1 MALHR
6 LSPLKVKTARP
17 GVLCD
22 GAGLYLHVSL
32 NPKTSELR
40 KSWVYRFQ
48 LNGRARMMGLGSV
61 NDVSLQEARERAAAA
76 RKLHKDGQD
85 PIEARK
91 AARTAKRLE
100 PAKAMT
106 FDQCAEDYIAAHS
119 EGWRSVRNTVQWTE
133 TLKTYASPVIGSMP
147 VPQIDVSLIIKAL
160 QPIWTS
166 KPITASRVRRRIQAV
181 LDWATAS
188 GFRQGDNPARWRG
201 HLENL
206 LPPLSKIGKVKHL
219 AAVPYA
225 EVAAFLADLR
235 KRPDLAA
242 RALEFTI
249 LTAARSEEVLG
260 ARWSEIDFDQR
271 GWTVPAE
278 RTKAHREHQVPLS
291 PRALEILKGAP
302 RTGDKIFK
310 LSHTAM
316 WELVHSNLTVHGFRS
331 TFRDWCAERTNFPR
345 EIAEAA
351 LGHVVGDE
359 TERAYRRGDALKKR
373 RRLMDAWARY
383 CMKPM
388 AEGVPIKSA

>member
-17 GVLCD
+17 GLLCD

-32 NPKTSELR
+32 NPRTRELR
-40 KSWVYRFQ
+40 KSWVYKFQ

-106 FDQCAEDYIAAHS
+106 FDQCAEDYIAA
-119 EGWRSVRNTVQWTE
+119 GWRSVRNTVEWTQP
-133 TLKTYASPVIGSMP
+133 LKTYASPVIGSMP

-166 KPITASRVRRRIQAV
+166 KPITAGRVRRRIQAV
-181 LDWATAS
+181 LDWATAR
-188 GFRQGDNPARWRG
+188 GFRQGDNPARWQG
-201 HLENL
+201 NLENL
-206 LPPLSKIGKVKHL
+206 LPPLSKIRKVKHL
-219 AAVPYA
+219 AALPYA

-249 LTAARSEEVLG
+249 LTAARFREVLG

-271 GWTVPAE
+271 CWTVPAE
-278 RTKAHREHQVPLS
+278 RTKAHREHRVPLS
-291 PRALEILKGAP
+291 TRALEILKGVP

-310 LSHTAM
+310 LTHSEM

-331 TFRDWCAERTNFPR
+331 TFRDWCAEQTNFPR

-359 TERAYRRGDALKKR
+359 TERAWQDDALETR
-373 RRLMDAWARY
+373 RRLMDAWSRS
-383 CMKPM
+383 CMKPV
-388 AEGVPIKSA
+388 AEGLTPA

>member
-6 LSPLKVKTARP
+6 LSPLTVKTARP
-17 GVLCD
+17 GRLCD
-22 GAGLYLHVSL
+22 GAGLYLYVSL
-32 NPKTSELR
+32 NPKTGDLR

-48 LNGRARMMGLGSV
+48 SNGRARTMGLGSV
-61 NDVSLQEARERAAAA
+61 NDLSLQEARERAAAA

-106 FDQCAEDYIAAHS
+106 FDQCAEAYIADSA
-119 EGWRSVRNTVQWTE
+119 GWRSVRHTVQWTE
-133 TLKTYASPVIGSMP
+133 TLKTYASPLIGSMP
-147 VPQIDVSLIIKAL
+147 IAQIDASLVIKAL

-166 KPITASRVRRRIQAV
+166 KPITASRVRQRVQSV
-181 LDWATAS
+181 LDWATAR
-188 GFRQGDNPARWRG
+188 GFRQGDNPAKWQG

-206 LPPLSKIGKVKHL
+206 LPPLSNIRKVKHL
-219 AAVPYA
+219 ATLPHA

-249 LTAARSEEVLG
+249 LTAARSREVLG

-271 GWTVPAE
+271 CWTVPAE
-278 RTKAHREHQVPLS
+278 RTKAHREHRVPLS
-291 PRALEILKGAP
+291 TRALEILKGVP

-310 LSHTAM
+310 LTHSEM

-331 TFRDWCAERTNFPR
+331 TFRDWCAEQTNFPR

-359 TERAYRRGDALKKR
+359 TERAWQDDALETR
-373 RRLMDAWARY
+373 RRLMDAWSRS
-383 CMKPM
+383 CMKPV
-388 AEGVPIKSA
+388 AEGLSPA

>member
-17 GVLCD
+17 GLLCD

-32 NPKTSELR
+32 NPRTRELR
-40 KSWVYRFQ
+40 KSWVYKFQ

-106 FDQCAEDYIAAHS
+106 FDQCAEAYIADSA
-119 EGWRSVRNTVQWTE
+119 GWRSVRHTVQWTE
-133 TLKTYASPVIGSMP
+133 TLKTYASPLIGSMP
-147 VPQIDVSLIIKAL
+147 IAQIDASLVIKAL

-166 KPITASRVRRRIQAV
+166 KPITAGRVRRRIQAV
-181 LDWATAS
+181 LDWATAR
-188 GFRQGDNPARWRG
+188 GFRQGDNPARWQG
-201 HLENL
+201 NLENL
-206 LPPLSKIGKVKHL
+206 LPPLSKIRKVKHL
-219 AAVPYA
+219 AALPYA

-260 ARWSEIDFDQR
+260 ARWSESCC
-271 GWTVPAE
+271 GP
-278 RTKAHREHQVPLS
+278 
-291 PRALEILKGAP
+291 
-302 RTGDKIFK
+302 
-310 LSHTAM
+310 
-316 WELVHSNLTVHGFRS
+316 
-331 TFRDWCAERTNFPR
+331 
-345 EIAEAA
+345 
-351 LGHVVGDE
+351 
-359 TERAYRRGDALKKR
+359 
-373 RRLMDAWARY
+373 
-383 CMKPM
+383 
-388 AEGVPIKSA
+388 